1 MTYDAAHLALA
12 QRAGARVCPGGPP
25 FTRATAQA
33 WRAALE
39 IMILELRN
47 GERREGD
54 WPQGCIALTN
64 GEMEELWRLV
74 EDGTA
79 VEINP

>member
-1 MTYDAAHLALA
+1 
-12 QRAGARVCPGGPP
+12 
-25 FTRATAQA
+25 
-33 WRAALE
+33 
-39 IMILELRN
+39 MILELRN

-54 WPQGCIALTN
+54 WTQGCIALTN
-64 GEMEELWRLV
+64 EEMEELWRLV